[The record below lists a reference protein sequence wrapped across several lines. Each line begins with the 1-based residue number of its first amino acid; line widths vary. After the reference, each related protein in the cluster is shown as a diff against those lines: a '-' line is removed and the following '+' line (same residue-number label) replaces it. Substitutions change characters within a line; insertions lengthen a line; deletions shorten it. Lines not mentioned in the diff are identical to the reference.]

1 VCIYE
6 QVSLLYCDISKEHFI
21 PMVSEFSKLLALD
34 ARDDISEIHRLKTAM
49 NDKAEKAVEAIE
61 KKIMSQ
67 NVRLG

>member
-1 VCIYE
+1 
-6 QVSLLYCDISKEHFI
+6 
-21 PMVSEFSKLLALD
+21 MVSEFSKLLALD